1 MTNIIYSTD
10 KITQIQYKN
19 LKHIF
24 KFSDNFVIYKLPFQV
39 KLHVKCL
46 LTTMQKTK
54 AEQLILMDPEA
65 NCVVD

>member
-1 MTNIIYSTD
+1 MIS
-10 KITQIQYKN
+10 
-19 LKHIF
+19 
-24 KFSDNFVIYKLPFQV
+24 KLAFQV

-46 LTTMQKTK
+46 LTTMQKIK